1 MSKFK
6 DFLETSREFVDSIEG
21 LTDEEKQKQMN
32 MYTLT
37 LFMDMHDKLTKI
49 YNKVCLDVDID
60 VNDYVKGRHNPI
72 G

>member
-49 YNKVCLDVDID
+49 YNKVCLGVDIE
-60 VNDYVKGRHNPI
+60 
-72 G
+72 

>member
-6 DFLETSREFVDSIEG
+6 DFLETSKEFVDSIEG

-37 LFMDMHDKLTKI
+37 LFMDIHDKLTKI
-49 YNKVCLDVDID
+49 YNKVCLGVDIE
-60 VNDYVKGRHNPI
+60 
-72 G
+72 